1 MNKLFFVPVQT
12 RIFNDFY
19 HLHCDENN
27 VKWSGHITPP
37 KKIIDNLYKYVERCK
52 TSEK

>member
-19 HLHCDENN
+19 RLRSDENN
-27 VKWSGHITPP
+27 VKWSGHIMPP
-37 KKIIDNLYKYVERCK
+37 PH
-52 TSEK
+52 